1 MRFSLILSNNATFP
15 AVLVYVPGN
24 DLDMYRSVE
33 KGTCGLLLRNSH
45 LLCDCIFC
53 ARSMESHR
61 VQDMMR
67 LMASKIRAI
76 ANTISDDDVNKFV
89 SELLNAK
96 RIYVMGAGRS
106 GLVAK
111 AFAMRLMHLGL
122 QSFVVGETITP
133 SMNKGD
139 VMIIFSGSGRTKTIA
154 DIAETAKEIGAK
166 ICLITSNAESR
177 IGKISDCIV
186 IIEHHRDEVSDDAVE
201 FEIRQMMGDH
211 KSFAPLGTLF
221 ETTSMV
227 FADAVISW
235 LMEITK
241 TDETALKNR
250 HTNIE

>member
-1 MRFSLILSNNATFP
+1 MIASL
-15 AVLVYVPGN
+15 
-24 DLDMYRSVE
+24 
-33 KGTCGLLLRNSH
+33 
-45 LLCDCIFC
+45 C

-61 VQDMMR
+61 VQDNMK
-67 LMASKIRAI
+67 LMASRIRAI
-76 ANTISDDDVNKFV
+76 ANTMSDEEVGTFIEK
-89 SELLNAK
+89 LLRAK

-122 QSFVVGETITP
+122 QAFVVGETITP
-133 SMNKGD
+133 ALNAGD
-139 VMIIFSGSGRTKTIA
+139 IMVVFSGSGRTRTIA

-166 ICLITSNAESR
+166 ICLITSNADSR

-186 IIEHHRDEVSDDAVE
+186 IIENQRDGVGNDDVE

-221 ETTSMV
+221 ETTSMI
-227 FADAVISW
+227 FADAIVSR

-241 TDETALKNR
+241 TDENALKNR